1 MEKKVILFF
10 LLIFLLAGCCETTNV
25 PKDDSQS
32 KGRSMRE
39 IAMDKYG
46 KTMQELTMEEFKDVN
61 HIWLR
66 E

>member
-1 MEKKVILFF
+1 MEKRIILFF
-10 LLIFLLAGCCETTNV
+10 LLIFLLAGCCETTNT
-25 PKDDSQS
+25 PKDDSPS
-32 KGRSMRE
+32 RGRTTRK

-46 KTMQELTMEEFKDVN
+46 KTMQELTMEEFKDVF